1 MSLRERREREEVEVK
16 RGRPLG
22 PTSSEGSFSSAA
34 RRRARACA
42 SDSAASTSFPPA
54 AEACSS
60 AADLLPSALYLVCL
74 ALVTLVFVFLEE

>member
-34 RRRARACA
+34 RRRARACP
-42 SDSAASTSFPPA
+42 SDSTASTSFP

-60 AADLLPSALYLVCL
+60 AADLLASALDLVCL
-74 ALVTLVFVFLEE
+74 PLVTLVFGFLEE